1 MRRFVSLLVALM
13 VATAGVPTLV
23 ADGAGIST
31 TFAAQAKSKKKNKK
45 KTPHK
50 AGKKNAKSSKKET
63 KAAIVPLISTHT
75 TTTSNKLLQL
85 TLPRHMVNQ
94 TVNYKALTVHFNR
107 ILRIPNCVAYE
118 LTNTMVAMADAPTAE
133 RRKNYNFHADPA
145 VAGCPDWGDYR
156 RSGYTRG
163 HMAPAMDMRGD
174 KETMAQCFMMT
185 NMCPQEQKLNNDHWR
200 VIEEKIHRWAKRDG
214 RLLVFTGPIMG
225 RQPAHIGPNHDIAV
239 PDAFYKIV
247 YAPGQQRAIAFIY
260 ANKPCPGSWRNY
272 ATTID
277 EVERRT
283 GIDFLTALPAATQNS
298 LERMCN
304 PADWE

>member
-1 MRRFVSLLVALM
+1 M
-13 VATAGVPTLV
+13 VATAGVPMFTP
-23 ADGAGIST
+23 GGTGIT
-31 TFAAQAKSKKKNKK
+31 ATFAAQAKAKKKNKK
-45 KTPHK
+45 KAPGRSEKKK
-50 AGKKNAKSSKKET
+50 AKASRKEA
-63 KAAIVPLISTHT
+63 KAAIVPLLSTHGAQAT
-75 TTTSNKLLQL
+75 NKLLQL

-94 TVNYKALTVHFNR
+94 TVNYKALTVYFNR
-107 ILRIPNCVAYE
+107 TLRIPNCVAYE
-118 LTNTMVAMADAPTAE
+118 LTNTMVAMAGAPMAE
-133 RRKNYNFHADPA
+133 RRKNHKFHADPA
-145 VAGCPDWGDYR
+145 VAGCPDWSDYR
-156 RSGYTRG
+156 KSGYTRG

-174 KETMAQCFMMT
+174 KLTMAQCFLMT

-200 VIEEKIHRWAKRDG
+200 VLEEKIHRWAKRDA
-214 RLLVFTGPIMG
+214 RLMVFTGPIVG

-239 PDAFYKIV
+239 PDAFFKIL

-304 PADWE
+304 PAEWE